1 MNRRTFSL
9 AATALLAALATAST
23 GPVSAQDAAAG
34 QPILTITGNIAEAN
48 RPAFD
53 EFTDA
58 YLNFR
63 EKSFDKGYEFTLDS
77 LQALPQKTITAQAE
91 KWPGPVELT
100 GPSLADVLTAVGA
113 SAGAVTVTALDGYAI
128 TYTAG
133 EIAAQ
138 DWILAWQA
146 NGKPLSIG
154 GRGPLWLIHPS
165 GATLAPDDVEARWI
179 WSVFFIEAGK

>member
-9 AATALLAALATAST
+9 AAAALLAALATAAT
-23 GPVSAQDAAAG
+23 GPASAQEAAAG
-34 QPILTITGNIAEAN
+34 QPVLTVTGNIAEAN

-53 EFTDA
+53 EFADA
-58 YLNFR
+58 YLKFR
-63 EKSFDKGYEFTLDS
+63 EKSFDKAWEFTLGS

-100 GPSLADVLTAVGA
+100 GPTLTDVLTAAGA

-128 TYTAG
+128 TYSAD
-133 EIAAQ
+133 ELAAQ
-138 DWILAWQA
+138 DWILAWKA

-165 GATLAPDDVEARWI
+165 GATPAPDDVEARWI
-179 WSVFFIEAGK
+179 WSVFVIEVGQ

>member
-1 MNRRTFSL
+1 MNRRMSSL
-9 AATALLAALATAST
+9 AVAALLALLATAPT
-23 GPVSAQDAAAG
+23 GPASAQDAAGG

-53 EFTDA
+53 EFADA
-58 YLNFR
+58 YLKFR
-63 EKSFDKGYEFTLDS
+63 EKSFDKAYQFTLDR

-91 KWPGPVELT
+91 KWQAPVELT
-100 GPSLADVLTAVGA
+100 GPSLADVLTASGA
-113 SAGAVTVTALDGYAI
+113 LTGSITVTALDGYSI
-128 TYTAG
+128 TYTPE

-138 DWILAWQA
+138 DWILAWKA

-165 GATLAPDDVEARWI
+165 GATPAPDDVEARWI
-179 WSVFFIEAGK
+179 WSVFVIEAGE